1 MMLCTHEKR
10 ALFLNKKC
18 TGIVVTT
25 WSEKSRE
32 NKIRQ
37 LISEEIPCKEL
48 YSTEPLN
55 FKTKRFSYF
64 YSQSDE
70 TYHIISHTQSV
81 P

>member
-1 MMLCTHEKR
+1 M
-10 ALFLNKKC
+10 
-18 TGIVVTT
+18 VVTT

-32 NKIRQ
+32 NKTRL
-37 LISEEIPCKEL
+37 LISEEIPCKALYNTEL
-48 YSTEPLN
+48 LE
-55 FKTKRFSYF
+55 TKRFSYF